1 MATVQNFKDLKSNDD
16 PVKEETDPTVRNIL
30 LIGASQNG
38 KSALGNF
45 LVTGKALDNS
55 PVFGIGDGTMSCT
68 TKLNAARAQ
77 WTYSYL
83 PPEILKQHQIQDN
96 EEEAKQH
103 EKHKLCTFEII
114 DTPGTGDVNVN
125 KEVENMELVY
135 NRLKEMRDNQ
145 EELALALLVVKYPP
159 FLSEELKAN
168 IIFYKKMLP
177 EVMNLNVYLVITNVE
192 DNEAWLKKQ
201 TKGGKKNPSTIIKE
215 IQIEIQ
221 LWLEKNFEIPTVT
234 IDSLFESDTPE
245 EQNAVRVR
253 EILLATCVTS
263 PGISLNGIRL
273 PKTKRM
279 LEEDKRNIE
288 KLLGTKDGI
297 HKGIALIEVSLSE
310 VANKLADLSGKMEAT
325 ASQLKQYEEEY
336 ADKNVDKLVV
346 IHSEHITNGRRS
358 HSTHEYQS
366 FDVRTKF
373 PIRNKIVAR
382 GIPKYT
388 INEEKHVK
396 GIIYASIW
404 TNLNS
409 TLTLSTYRREYYM
422 ERLTFLITSIATL
435 KVKLDTVKREFY
447 DITLDRENFKARL
460 EAYRKQLVDI
470 DKKLEE
476 VKLEYIIL

>member
-336 ADKNVDKLVV
+336 ADKTWINWW
-346 IHSEHITNGRRS
+346 S
-358 HSTHEYQS
+358 
-366 FDVRTKF
+366 
-373 PIRNKIVAR
+373 
-382 GIPKYT
+382 YT
-388 INEEKHVK
+388 
-396 GIIYASIW
+396 ASI
-404 TNLNS
+404 LP
-409 TLTLSTYRREYYM
+409 M
-422 ERLTFLITSIATL
+422 GGGATVL
-435 KVKLDTVKREFY
+435 MN
-447 DITLDRENFKARL
+447 INPSM
-460 EAYRKQLVDI
+460 
-470 DKKLEE
+470 
-476 VKLEYIIL
+476 